1 MKDTKPLSTKEYLS
15 RFSLAARWYLGAK
28 DAPEIIADYQEML
41 ACEADS
47 PQTPQQRFG
56 PPLHA
61 ARMLSEEKPYRRW
74 LWTFAVM
81 AFGTVWMMVGLF
93 ADGPHLMFQRSGL
106 FDQPMLT
113 VALGFALGMALCGPV
128 RRFPRGGTSAKHL
141 AGALA
146 ALVLAGG
153 AIAAVILSYCYTLI
167 QRLRGER
174 EIPIQDIDAMERVM
188 YAVIQCGGTAL
199 TVAAIA
205 ALAAARCFDRRWRAA
220 YVLALTI
227 ITALAAFLAMFR
239 MLHSPETFWGDFAEW
254 TVPVMLIGLI
264 GTGVALC

>member
-1 MKDTKPLSTKEYLS
+1 MKDTKPLSAKEYLS

-81 AFGTVWMMVGLF
+81 SVCALWMLMMVWLPNGLYLT
-93 ADGPHLMFQRSGL
+93 GGVTIYITGL
-106 FDQPMLT
+106 YDVLFGL
-113 VALGFALGMALCGPV
+113 ALGMALCGPV
-128 RRFPRGGTSAKHL
+128 RRFPRGGTPAKRL

-167 QRLRGER
+167 QWLRGER
-174 EIPIQDIDAMERVM
+174 EIPIQDINAMENVM

-227 ITALAAFLAMFR
+227 VTALAAFLAMFR